1 MASFLSFSNFI
12 TTGLISDGVLAHVS
26 DHLDDKPGISIKA
39 DHGFTIRDMLS
50 KRNINLKL
58 WKDTTIYQLM
68 KSIEGQSDSIS

>member
-39 DHGFTIRDMLS
+39 VYHKGHAF
-50 KRNINLKL
+50 
-58 WKDTTIYQLM
+58 
-68 KSIEGQSDSIS
+68 